1 MQLFRTNLCLGGL
14 QNVRDN
20 LFYFFREHFCQTHG
34 FKLLINYNQIHTGS
48 MTPLQLHKTG
58 NIPRVFLGHPVYLAT
73 MYLNETKQLS
83 PWLGALSV
91 EFLKF

>member
-1 MQLFRTNLCLGGL
+1 
-14 QNVRDN
+14 
-20 LFYFFREHFCQTHG
+20 
-34 FKLLINYNQIHTGS
+34 

-58 NIPRVFLGHPVYLAT
+58 NIPRVFLGHPVYLAA

-83 PWLGALSV
+83 PWLGALSG